1 MTEIDPVQVDAAPQ
15 LVAAARWTNG
25 RFADVLLTQ
34 SLRNAL
40 AMILELIEDGLPA
53 RAAYTD
59 ILAPALVEVG
69 SRWERGAATVA
80 QEHLATA
87 MVSSIMATLAP
98 RLDQAPPM
106 QRLAVLAC
114 AEGELH
120 TVGLRMLADFLEG
133 DGWEVLLLGADTP
146 VGSLQRLVEDRGPA
160 MVALS
165 VTTPAQYPA
174 VQRAIAAFRTSS
186 RPPFIMVGGGALAS
200 DRAAAT
206 RLGADA
212 TATDA
217 ATASALLRARFGHA

>member
-1 MTEIDPVQVDAAPQ
+1 MTDIASIEGDVAPQ
-15 LVAAARWTNG
+15 PVAAVRWTSG
-25 RFADVLLTQ
+25 RFADVLLTH
-34 SLRNAL
+34 SLRSAL
-40 AMILELIEDGLPA
+40 GTILDLIGAGLPA

-69 SRWERGAATVA
+69 SRWEQGAATVA

-98 RLDQAPPM
+98 RLDQGPPIPH
-106 QRLAVLAC
+106 LAVLAC

-146 VGSLQRLVEDRGPA
+146 VSSLQRLVEDRGPA

-165 VTTPAQYPA
+165 VTMPTQYPA
-174 VQRAIAAFRTSS
+174 VQRAIAAFRASS
-186 RPPFIMVGGGALAS
+186 RPPFIMVGGGAFAS
-200 DRAAAT
+200 DSVAAT

-212 TATDA
+212 SAIDA
-217 ATASALLRARFGHA
+217 AAASALLRARFGHA